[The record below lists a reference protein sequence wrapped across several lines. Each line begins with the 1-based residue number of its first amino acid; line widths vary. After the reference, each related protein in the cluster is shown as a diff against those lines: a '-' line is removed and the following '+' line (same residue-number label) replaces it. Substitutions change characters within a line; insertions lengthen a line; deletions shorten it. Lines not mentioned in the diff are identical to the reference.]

1 MALVQVAEIALPTHT
16 KAGGFD
22 HAAVHAARDR
32 VYVAH
37 TANDAVDVIDGATA
51 RCVGS
56 IPSLTGVAGVLVSE
70 EQDLVFTSNRGEDS
84 VAWFSPAREE
94 QLVRVP
100 VGPRPNGLAYDPHR
114 NRLLCANVGDPA
126 RPGSWSVSI
135 VDVAQHAVMA
145 EFPVPG
151 RTRWALFDVATEAFY
166 VNIVE
171 PPQIVVIEAPDPRRV
186 ARVVPIPVAGPHGL
200 DLDPGSGRL
209 FCACDGHALVSLEAK
224 SGRVVGQVNLSGVPD
239 VVFVNAVRGRVYVA
253 IGDPGV
259 ILVFDTD
266 PMRHIQ
272 TVTTEPGAHTMAF
285 DPARHRLYAF
295 LPKSHRAM
303 VYDDGERG

>member
-94 QLVRVP
+94 QLVRVR
-100 VGPRPNGLAYDPHR
+100 VGPRPNGLAYDPRR

-145 EFPVPG
+145 ELPAPG

-166 VNIVE
+166 VNIGS
-171 PPQIVVIEAPDPRRV
+171 RRRSWSSRRLTRSV
-186 ARVVPIPVAGPHGL
+186 S
-200 DLDPGSGRL
+200 PGSCR
-209 FCACDGHALVSLEAK
+209 F
-224 SGRVVGQVNLSGVPD
+224 PW
-239 VVFVNAVRGRVYVA
+239 RGRMGWIWIPA
-253 IGDPGV
+253 
-259 ILVFDTD
+259 T
-266 PMRHIQ
+266 
-272 TVTTEPGAHTMAF
+272 GASSAGT
-285 DPARHRLYAF
+285 
-295 LPKSHRAM
+295 SS
-303 VYDDGERG
+303 

>member
-94 QLVRVP
+94 QLVRVR
-100 VGPRPNGLAYDPHR
+100 VGPRPNGLAYDPRR

-145 EFPVPG
+145 ELPAPG

-171 PPQIVVIEAPDPRRV
+171 PPQIVVIEAPDPQRV

-200 DLDPGSGRL
+200 DLDPGHGRL
-209 FCACDGHALVSLEAK
+209 FCGDFVLIASEVNPVAGALRANGIEVTALHNHALGDQPRLFYMHFWAHDDALK
-224 SGRVVGQVNLSGVPD
+224 L
-239 VVFVNAVRGRVYVA
+239 ARG
-253 IGDPGV
+253 
-259 ILVFDTD
+259 L
-266 PMRHIQ
+266 
-272 TVTTEPGAHTMAF
+272 
-285 DPARHRLYAF
+285 
-295 LPKSHRAM
+295 RAAL
-303 VYDDGERG
+303 DLTNSRR